1 MESIAD
7 LSPIQ
12 KVAALLVAMGNERA
26 GKIIGKFN
34 AKEVRAL
41 MSASETLGDISEEIL
56 EQLVDEFESACE
68 SQKTMIKSS
77 GALQSIIEQS
87 LTDEQKEALSQG
99 PDAAKIALRTK
110 SIWEMI
116 DGVNEEDF
124 MEFLISENENS
135 AAFILS
141 KIAPKRSAE
150 IISKLEGDPQKLI
163 VAAMISSR
171 PPLQDAV
178 EMIEKVV
185 TDRFSRAISAKTDK
199 GGHKRVAGMLNELDQ
214 EMSENLFTQLEAVV
228 PEEQLRSVKSM
239 MFRFEDLTC
248 LDKTDL
254 AKVFDA
260 VPTELTTLALR
271 GANDLLKTA
280 VLESLG
286 QRTARMMEADLQT
299 PSNAT
304 EEEIKT
310 AQKQIASQVLML
322 SSDGTITIPEA
333 DIAA

>member
-1 MESIAD
+1 
-7 LSPIQ
+7 
-12 KVAALLVAMGNERA
+12 
-26 GKIIGKFN
+26 
-34 AKEVRAL
+34 
-41 MSASETLGDISEEIL
+41 
-56 EQLVDEFESACE
+56 
-68 SQKTMIKSS
+68 
-77 GALQSIIEQS
+77 
-87 LTDEQKEALSQG
+87 
-99 PDAAKIALRTK
+99 
-110 SIWEMI
+110 
-116 DGVNEEDF
+116 
-124 MEFLISENENS
+124 
-135 AAFILS
+135 
-141 KIAPKRSAE
+141 
-150 IISKLEGDPQKLI
+150 
-163 VAAMISSR
+163 
-171 PPLQDAV
+171 
-178 EMIEKVV
+178 MIEKVV